1 MVNRYIHFIM
11 SIPDFVKILEVKRY
25 SKNTIESYSSIVK
38 MVRQFFEK
46 PLNKINET
54 ELHRY
59 FYHMVHTKKVS
70 YSYQKQIAMALK
82 LYYREI
88 FGQSIN
94 LEFLFPS
101 RKPDKLPV
109 VIARKEV
116 IKIIGKANNIKH
128 KSMIAVVYS
137 AGLRVGEL
145 IALKIKDIDSSRMVI
160 HIKSGKGNKDRIVP
174 LSEKTLSM
182 LREYYKEYVPKQ
194 YLFEGQKGG
203 RYSSSSFNKLLQA
216 AARRAKINKHI
227 TAHILRHSYAT
238 HLLENGTDIRVI
250 QKLLGHNS
258 IKTTMIYTQ
267 VTTPTL
273 LNVTSPFDD

>member
-1 MVNRYIHFIM
+1 M
-11 SIPDFVKILEVKRY
+11 SVPDFVKILEVKRY
-25 SKNTIESYSSIVK
+25 SKNTIDSYVSIVK
-38 MVRQFFEK
+38 LARHFYGK
-46 PLNKINET
+46 PLNKVDET
-54 ELHRY
+54 ELHKY

-82 LYYREI
+82 LYYKEVFR
-88 FGQSIN
+88 QNIN

-109 VIARKEV
+109 VSAKNDV
-116 IKIIGKANNIKH
+116 IKIVEKANNIKH
-128 KSMIAVVYS
+128 KSMIALTYS

-145 IALKIKDIDSSRMVI
+145 IDLKINDIDSTRMVI

-174 LSEKTLSM
+174 LSEKILIM
-182 LREYYKEYVPKQ
+182 LREYYKEFAPIN

-203 RYSSSSFNKLLQA
+203 KYTTSSFNKLLKA
-216 AARRAKINKHI
+216 ATKRAKINKHI
-227 TAHILRHSYAT
+227 TAHTLRHSYAT
-238 HLLENGTDIRVI
+238 HLLEKGTDIRVI

-267 VTTPTL
+267 VAEPTL
-273 LNVTSPFDD
+273 LNVISPFDD